1 MNSIPSVGSYI
12 KDYFTQEQAVKDKQ
26 TEFER
31 EVKALENGIETSK
44 RNRTFSIG
52 ALALAAIAVV
62 GLAIA
67 TGTFAPLAFAAILII
82 PAVFVYIHHK
92 TMTSYE
98 TALDQLNKKGASPV
112 KNLEYRDDR
121 INKRNELA
129 NASPE
134 TIKDCGISVE
144 DLVGFRLLDVS
155 SGPSLTDKKIHNFY
169 SQVPELIKNLKENKP
184 EAARKYEEARLKLL
198 VTPGAMKDSSP
209 EDIRDSIYTA
219 QEMVE
224 SRLLDDTRLD
234 KDSPKLKAFYA
245 LVPVLILNLR
255 AHKPD
260 AVKQYNDARWKMYQ

>member
-1 MNSIPSVGSYI
+1 MPSVGSYI

-92 TMTSYE
+92 TMISYE
-98 TALDQLNKKGASPV
+98 TALDQLNKKGPSPV

-121 INKRNELA
+121 INKRNELEK
-129 NASPE
+129 ASPE
-134 TIKDCGISVE
+134 AIRDCGISVE
-144 DLVGFRLLDVS
+144 DLVGFGLLDLS
-155 SGPSLTDKKIHNFY
+155 SSPSLTDEKILKFY
-169 SQVPELIKNLKENKP
+169 SQVPELI
-184 EAARKYEEARLKLL
+184 
-198 VTPGAMKDSSP
+198 
-209 EDIRDSIYTA
+209 
-219 QEMVE
+219 Q
-224 SRLLDDTRLD
+224 
-234 KDSPKLKAFYA
+234 
-245 LVPVLILNLR
+245 NLR
-255 AHKPD
+255 THKPD
-260 AVKQYNDARWKMYQ
+260 AVKQYNDARWNMYH